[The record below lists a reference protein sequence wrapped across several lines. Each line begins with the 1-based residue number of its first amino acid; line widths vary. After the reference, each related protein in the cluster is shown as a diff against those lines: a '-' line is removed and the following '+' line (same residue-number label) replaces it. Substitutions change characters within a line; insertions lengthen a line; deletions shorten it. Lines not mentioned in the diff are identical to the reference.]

1 MNTTSKP
8 PTHEKKRDRALYA
21 RLVESYHADRVGIF
35 VDFDR
40 LNTPRSPLWSPWEN
54 VAPLLIVFVGSIGLM
69 FLVDLILG
77 TAVMVLGV
85 FFYLFVVRPW
95 IAQRVYRRAIA
106 AATENLHNWNLLW
119 KLGGLV
125 LTLNFMN
132 KTRCVSP
139 DGDWRAFVTRY
150 LPEMELEGVDA
161 YHAFNR
167 MGRGEDPEDARGKA
181 GSKGHNDRG
190 EDPRLQDVHM

>member
-1 MNTTSKP
+1 MNTTPKQP
-8 PTHEKKRDRALYA
+8 AGEKKRDRALYA

-40 LNTPRSPLWSPWEN
+40 LNSPRSPLWNAWEN
-54 VAPLLIVFVGSIGLM
+54 VGPLLIVFIGSLTLM
-69 FLVDLILG
+69 FALDLILG

-85 FFYLFVVRPW
+85 LFYLFIIRPW

-150 LPEMELEGVDA
+150 LPEMEVDGAEA

-167 MGRGEDPEDARGKA
+167 IGRGDDMEDGKA
-181 GSKGHNDRG
+181 GKGGRDKD
-190 EDPRLQDVHM
+190 ESRLQDIHM

>member
-1 MNTTSKP
+1 MSEAEVPKVG
-8 PTHEKKRDRALYA
+8 EKKRDRALFA
-21 RLVESYHADRVGIF
+21 RLIESYHADRVSIF

-40 LNTPRSPLWSPWEN
+40 LNHTRSPVWSPWEN
-54 VAPLLIVFVGSIGLM
+54 VGPLLFILVGSLGLM
-69 FLVDLILG
+69 FLVNLLLG

-85 FFYLFVVRPW
+85 LFYLFVMRPW
-95 IAQRVYRRAIA
+95 IAQRVYRRSID

-119 KLGGLV
+119 RIGGLV
-125 LTLNFMN
+125 ITLNYMS

-161 YHAFNR
+161 YNTFKRAER
-167 MGRGEDPEDARGKA
+167 PQGEDKEAARL
-181 GSKGHNDRG
+181 HDTN
-190 EDPRLQDVHM
+190 M

>member
-1 MNTTSKP
+1 MNTTPKQP
-8 PTHEKKRDRALYA
+8 AGDKKRDRALYA

-40 LNTPRSPLWSPWEN
+40 LNSPRSPLWNAWEN
-54 VAPLLIVFVGSIGLM
+54 VAPLLIVFIGSLTLM
-69 FLVDLILG
+69 FALDLILG

-85 FFYLFVVRPW
+85 LFYLFIIRPW

-150 LPEMELEGVDA
+150 LPEMEVEGAEA

-167 MGRGEDPEDARGKA
+167 MGRGEEGESGK
-181 GSKGHNDRG
+181 GGRDKD
-190 EDPRLQDVHM
+190 EPRLQDIHM